1 MVVYQ
6 IQVAKRGVVTL
17 PAEVRRENQIREGQ
31 NLSLIDLNG
40 VLVIV
45 PQELQTDRLANRLAQ
60 AWQAQGLDLETMLK
74 TLREIR
80 SEDAP

>member
-1 MVVYQ
+1 MAVYQ